1 MSQCVSPQSLCGEG
15 EPTGTMVVSRG
26 AQVKQGLEPS
36 RARGAQ
42 SMPSLPPRALAREA
56 LVEARVVFSGPDGIR
71 DHRTR
76 KPEHTHYIGATSPS
90 IEGTSDVN
98 YLWRPAPCL
107 SHVSPRRSSY
117 PGDIGWGAREFSHF
131 TRRHLQSGAHIK
143 RGEIRQAAEDGA
155 THRYQ
160 SPCAVSRVYDRI
172 NYLFRYIYRAR
183 QPPPCILDQQGHNAR
198 AMLAWNLGRQEGWL
212 HPHTNQAVTAQ
223 ASLLPKSKGLATS
236 KKLNKFI
243 QEMKAGSACRTSHY
257 QLYNHPADV
266 DSN

>member
-1 MSQCVSPQSLCGEG
+1 
-15 EPTGTMVVSRG
+15 MVVSRG

-76 KPEHTHYIGATSPS
+76 KPEHTHYIGATSPP

-131 TRRHLQSGAHIK
+131 TRRHLRSGAHIK

-172 NYLFRYIYRAR
+172 NYLFRFIYRAR

-223 ASLLPKSKGLATS
+223 ASQASLLPKSKGLATS

>member
-160 SPCAVSRVYDRI
+160 SPW
-172 NYLFRYIYRAR
+172 

-212 HPHTNQAVTAQ
+212 HPHTNQAVTAQASQ